1 MCENCD
7 DIQKNADTV
16 ITQMMV
22 RHARIETALENLF
35 QACSGICFDDM
46 NKLEKEINEASAALG
61 AAQHRVYTDA
71 ATPFESAVLCHLEAA
86 LNILRAQPT
95 PRR

>member
-1 MCENCD
+1 MCEQCQE
-7 DIQKNADTV
+7 IQRNADTV
-16 ITQMMV
+16 ITQMMI

-35 QACSGICFDDM
+35 QACSELPLDEM
-46 NKLEKEINEASAALG
+46 NRMEKEINEASAALG
-61 AAQHRVYTDA
+61 AAQHRVHSDA
-71 ATPFESAVLCHLEAA
+71 AAPFESAVLCHLEAA

>member
-16 ITQMMV
+16 ITQMMI
-22 RHARIETALENLF
+22 RHARVETALENLF
-35 QACSGICFDDM
+35 QACSRLCLDDM
-46 NKLEKEINEASAALG
+46 NKLEAEIKEASAALG
-61 AAQHRVYTDA
+61 AAQPSFAPDA
-71 ATPFESAVLCHLEAA
+71 AVPYEMAVLRHLESA